1 MSDFDDTNR
10 GVAFTPF
17 DTQQMNL
24 QGKNND
30 NGNESRVVFVKDQT
44 RSGKTVIGVYERVG
58 TLFQNDKGE
67 NEKAPDYTGDFGMAR
82 RLAAWRRSK
91 DGKPY
96 MSLSVSDK
104 TQNVEASPVNSVADD
119 SIPF

>member
-17 DTQQMNL
+17 DTQQMIL
-24 QGKNND
+24 QGKIND

-67 NEKAPDYTGDFGMAR
+67 NEKAPDYTGDFGMSR

-104 TQNVEASPVNSVADD
+104 TQNVEASSVNSVADD